1 MFVIWCDYIHVK
13 SMLMY
18 GSRAL
23 YVCRVQDTL
32 SNFKNL
38 ILPKIHM
45 LDGWW
50 ITSGNTWAIAESVV
64 SLAVEPSSQVHVPS
78 SSFNSGSRR
87 STEVPPQL
95 TIMRPPHLSFCLS
108 SCHAF
113 TCHRWWISKMMLI
126 TCLFLTRT
134 VTTDPMWF
142 SFKEKH
148 LYITEGRAQVAA

>member
-18 GSRAL
+18 GSRGL
-23 YVCRVQDTL
+23 YVCRVQDTF

-64 SLAVEPSSQVHVPS
+64 SLAAEPSSHVHVPS
-78 SSFNSGSRR
+78 SSFNSGSLR

-108 SCHAF
+108 SRHVF
-113 TCHRWWISKMMLI
+113 TCHRWWISKMMPI
-126 TCLFLTRT
+126 TCLFPTRT
-134 VTTDPMWF
+134 VTTHPMWF
-142 SFKEKH
+142 NFKEKH